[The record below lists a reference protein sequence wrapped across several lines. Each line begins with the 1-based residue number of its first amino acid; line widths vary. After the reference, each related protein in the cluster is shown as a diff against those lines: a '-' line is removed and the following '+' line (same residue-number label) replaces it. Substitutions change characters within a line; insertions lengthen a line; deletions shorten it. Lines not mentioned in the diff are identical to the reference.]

1 MAITQNTFNGD
12 GSNLGPFSF
21 TFKWLR
27 ASDIK
32 VTVNNVLKT
41 AGTHYNLQSLNYTTK
56 TGGEVLFTAGNA
68 PPVGTSNIRVYR
80 DTDDSTLVA
89 TFSSGSA
96 IRAADLN
103 SNFTQELYRVQETT
117 NYSVQDIG
125 SVTLAATYT
134 FTYSPSGPTP
144 TLSGHFATKGYVDA
158 LSLGGT
164 VPDGDR
170 GDITVSGTGTVWTI
184 DNGAITTAKLADGAV
199 TAPKLAD
206 NAISTAKIAGGAV
219 TEAKL
224 SFTPLKSSDLGTT
237 VQAYDVD
244 TAKTDVAQTYT
255 AAQRGSYVTLTDAA
269 TIAVDLSLGNNFQVT
284 LGGNRTLGAPT
295 NVVAGQ
301 SGVIRVVQDGTGSR
315 TLAYNSVYKFAGG
328 TAPTLTTT
336 ASAVDL
342 LAYHVES
349 GTRIAVRFI
358 GDVK

>member
-1 MAITQNTFNGD
+1 MAVTQNTYTGNG
-12 GSNLGPFSF
+12 SQTSFSF
-21 TFKWLR
+21 TFPYLETT
-27 ASDIK
+27 DIK
-32 VTVNNVLKT
+32 VSVNNVVQTITTEYTFPNATTVQFVT
-41 AGTHYNLQSLNYTTK
+41 APANGAAIRIYRVTNNDALQ
-56 TGGEVLFTAGNA
+56 
-68 PPVGTSNIRVYR
+68 
-80 DTDDSTLVA
+80 A
-89 TFSSGSA
+89 TYYPGSA
-96 IRAADLN
+96 IRSADLN
-103 SNFTQELYRVQETT
+103 DNFTQTLYTTQETT

-125 SVTLAATYT
+125 NVTLTANYT
-134 FTYSPSGPTP
+134 FNGTVSGPTP
-144 TLSGHFATKGYVDA
+144 TSSSNLVTKGYVDA

-164 VPDGDR
+164 IPDGDR
-170 GDITVSGTGTVWTI
+170 GDITVSSTGTVWTI
-184 DNGAITTAKLADGAV
+184 DPLAVTNAKIANSTITTAKLA
-199 TAPKLAD
+199 
-206 NAISTAKIAGGAV
+206 
-219 TEAKL
+219 
-224 SFTPLKSSDLGTT
+224 FTPLQSSDVGVS

-244 TAKTDVAQTYT
+244 TAKTDVAQTFT

-328 TAPTLTTT
+328 TTPTLTTT

-349 GTRIAVRFI
+349 ATRIAVRFI

>member
-1 MAITQNTFNGD
+1 MAVTQNVYTGD
-12 GSNLGPFSF
+12 GSSTNYSF
-21 TFKWLR
+21 TFPYLETT
-27 ASDIK
+27 DIK
-32 VTVNNVLKT
+32 V
-41 AGTHYNLQSLNYTTK
+41 SLNGTLTTAYT
-56 TGGEVLFTAGNA
+56 LANA
-68 PPVGTSNIRVYR
+68 TTVSFNSAPANGAAIRIYR
-80 DTDDSTLVA
+80 ITDNDALQAS
-89 TFSSGSA
+89 FYPGSA

-103 SNFTQELYRVQETT
+103 ENFTQTLYATQETT

-125 SVTLAATYT
+125 NVTLTANYT
-134 FTYSPSGPTP
+134 FNGTVSGSTP
-144 TLSGHFATKGYVDA
+144 TTSSNLATKGYVDA
-158 LSLGGT
+158 LSLGGAI
-164 VPDGDR
+164 PDGDR
-170 GDITVSGTGTVWTI
+170 GDITVSSTGTVWTI
-184 DNGAITTAKLADGAV
+184 DNLAITTGKLADSAVTDLKIANSTISTAKLA
-199 TAPKLAD
+199 
-206 NAISTAKIAGGAV
+206 
-219 TEAKL
+219 
-224 SFTPLKSSDLGTT
+224 FTPLQSSDLGTT

-244 TAKTDVAQTYT
+244 TAKTDVAQTFT

-301 SGVIRVVQDGTGSR
+301 SGVIRVVQDGSGSK